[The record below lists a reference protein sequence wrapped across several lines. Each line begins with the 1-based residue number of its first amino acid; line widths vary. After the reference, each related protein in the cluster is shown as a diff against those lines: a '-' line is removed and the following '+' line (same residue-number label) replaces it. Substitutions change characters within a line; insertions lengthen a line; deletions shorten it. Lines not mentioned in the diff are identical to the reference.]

1 MSERP
6 VEARQE
12 DAPADVPP
20 YPAFDHPYYIPPAP
34 RSRVVIK
41 PDLLPAISVLSSVS
55 LIGIPLAWLWSLLAP
70 SQIKAVSRTG
80 QLVPL
85 TAESYHRFD
94 AMAVFVALGFGV
106 GLVVG
111 VGVWFMRERR
121 GPVIMVAVVLGSL
134 VAAYLATMMS
144 GLFTGWVYDVPTAMN
159 VGDAVEVAPTIESL
173 WVILAQ
179 PLATALAY
187 GVLAAWN
194 GMDDLGRRLG

>member
-1 MSERP
+1 MP
-6 VEARQE
+6 YHL
-12 DAPADVPP
+12 PP
-20 YPAFDHPYYIPPAP
+20 QP

-41 PDLLPAISVLSSVS
+41 ADLLPAISVLSLVS
-55 LIGIPLAWLWSLLAP
+55 LVGVPLAWLWAQLAP
-70 SQIKAVSRTG
+70 SQLKQVTVRGPI
-80 QLVPL
+80 PL

-94 AMAVFVALGFGV
+94 SIAVFVLLGLGA

-111 VGVWFMRERR
+111 VAVWFMRERR
-121 GPVIMVAVVLGSL
+121 GPVTMIAAVLGSL
-134 VAAYLATMMS
+134 GAAYLATLMTGM
-144 GLFTGWVYDVPTAMN
+144 FTGWIYDVPSATN
-159 VGDAVEVAPTIESL
+159 VGDQVTVPPTLESV